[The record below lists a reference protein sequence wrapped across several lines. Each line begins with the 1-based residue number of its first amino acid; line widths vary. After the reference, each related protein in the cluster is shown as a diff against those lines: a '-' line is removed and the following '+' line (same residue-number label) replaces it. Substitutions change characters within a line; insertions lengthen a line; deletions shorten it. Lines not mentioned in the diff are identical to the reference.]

1 MWLRHSGAACEWGI
15 TMSVRRQVVGNRQ
28 RLNGKRWVAV
38 LLCLIIGIGQPC
50 GSLAAKKRKPLREF
64 SAAAYN
70 WGLRLNREHK
80 KPGGSGPP
88 GWKLKK
94 DAAWYIGKHSKKD
107 PVVYLTFDCGY
118 EAGFTKKI
126 LNTLKKQKVKAL
138 FFVTKPYIT
147 QNPGIVK
154 RMKKDGH
161 LVGNHTSTHPRMAKL
176 GTKQIRKEIRD
187 CEREMKRLTGYE
199 MDYFL
204 RPPEGNFSIRSVK
217 TAQRMGYAT
226 IFWSLAYVD
235 WDIENQPSHDTAF
248 DKLTSRIHPGAIV
261 LLHNTSQTNGEIL
274 DELLTR
280 WEEMGYRFGSLEQA
294 FAG

>member
-15 TMSVRRQVVGNRQ
+15 AMSVRRQVIGNRQ

-126 LNTLKKQKVKAL
+126 LNTLKKQKVRAL

-176 GTKQIRKEIRD
+176 GIKQIRKEIRD

-226 IFWSLAYVD
+226 IFWSLAYYD
-235 WDIENQPSHDTAF
+235 YDTANQPGAAYVRERFRLYHHNGMIP
-248 DKLTSRIHPGAIV
+248 LIHTCSKS
-261 LLHNTSQTNGEIL
+261 NTEALGSVIRML
-274 DELLTR
+274 KKK
-280 WEEMGYRFGSLEQA
+280 GYRFGSLDE
-294 FAG
+294 FI